1 MELDYEILVGP
12 FHPRIFWDSRWF
24 CQTRW
29 VSVLFSRTG
38 TLQAA
43 SGGWR
48 RGEMHTSL
56 AYSTDQ
62 GKSPWRTLQSTQS
75 IKHPTLSLS
84 LYSHC
89 IPEIHPAFPVNS
101 NRKGQKQPKENGKTM
116 KETQTTLYIQKSN
129 PLALQA
135 LGSLNWAVHTCCSL
149 NSLISQITS
158 STRAAPT
165 RAGYKNELHW
175 INVKPLTKLCLSEIA
190 NSTTAGLPRE
200 FYGAQS
206 ALRSINYSCLFPV
219 EIILGKTLAHAALP
233 TWMASKI

>member
-1 MELDYEILVGP
+1 MRSLLGP

-38 TLQAA
+38 TLQEAA
-43 SGGWR
+43 GGWR

-84 LYSHC
+84 LYSHS

-116 KETQTTLYIQKSN
+116 KETQTIYSKEQSSGTASPRLPELSCAHM
-129 PLALQA
+129 L
-135 LGSLNWAVHTCCSL
+135 
-149 NSLISQITS
+149 LIKQPYLTDNQQHQS
-158 STRAAPT
+158 S
-165 RAGYKNELHW
+165 
-175 INVKPLTKLCLSEIA
+175 S
-190 NSTTAGLPRE
+190 
-200 FYGAQS
+200 
-206 ALRSINYSCLFPV
+206 
-219 EIILGKTLAHAALP
+219 
-233 TWMASKI
+233 SKGWV